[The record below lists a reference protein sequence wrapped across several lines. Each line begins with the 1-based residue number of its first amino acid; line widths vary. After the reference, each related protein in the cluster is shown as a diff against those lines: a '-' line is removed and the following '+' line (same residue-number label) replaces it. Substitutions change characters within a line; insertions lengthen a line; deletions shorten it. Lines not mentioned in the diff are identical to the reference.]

1 MTRKKLV
8 MEPIKIYVDPKLK
21 KDMKMLAVEKH
32 CTLSHLISEI
42 LWSYVRMPTVKVPAV
57 KIPERMAE
65 TVADDAIKQALQAD
79 EQELGMRPSPD
90 APVKERLAYWKDKI

>member
-21 KDMKMLAVEKH
+21 RDMKLLAVEKH
-32 CTLSHLISEI
+32 CSLSNLVSEI
-42 LWSYVRMPTVKVPAV
+42 LWSYVRMPTVKIPAV

-65 TVADDAIKQALQAD
+65 KVADDAIRKALQAD
-79 EQELGMRPSPD
+79 EAELRPGPD
-90 APVKERLAYWKDKI
+90 TPVSDKLNYWKDRI

>member
-21 KDMKMLAVEKH
+21 RDMKLLAVEKH
-32 CTLSHLISEI
+32 TSLSNLVSEI
-42 LWSYVRMPTVKVPAV
+42 LWSYVRMPTVKVPQV

-65 TVADDAIKQALQAD
+65 KVADDAIRKALQAD
-79 EQELGMRPSPD
+79 EQELRPDPD
-90 APVKERLAYWKDKI
+90 APVKDKLAYWKDKI

>member
-21 KDMKMLAVEKH
+21 RDMKLLAVEKH
-32 CTLSHLISEI
+32 CSLSNLISEI
-42 LWSYVRMPTVKVPAV
+42 LWSYVRMPTVKIPTV

-65 TVADDAIKQALQAD
+65 KVVDDAISKAIQAD
-79 EQELGMRPSPD
+79 EQELRPGPD
-90 APVKERLAYWKDKI
+90 TPVKDKLAYWKDRI